1 MRRQI
6 DLSETIAT
14 VYRKCVR
21 EWPARIEAEPDPG
34 RRERMVE
41 LLGEML
47 EWLEEYDA
55 AGPQ

>member
-1 MRRQI
+1 MRRRV
-6 DLSETIAT
+6 DLSETIAN
-14 VYRKCVR
+14 VYRKCAR
-21 EWPARIEAEPDPG
+21 EWPARIEAELDPG
-34 RRERMVE
+34 RRARMEE